1 MASVDIRYALAIA
14 EQRRRRVLSNRGERV
29 SWFDTPTDDGGARV
43 AQRPPSDDIGWQ
55 FWLNLA
61 GRGYGKTRIIVEWA
75 CDRAHT
81 MVGSRG
87 MVVGATGADV
97 RDILVEGESGFLA
110 CDPTVTYFPGKQQLR
125 WANGSMAYLRSAEKP
140 DRLRGPQSHWMVAD
154 ELAAWSYAQETW
166 DMAMFGL
173 RLGTNPQCAIATTPR
188 PTKIIRALVQDEMT
202 HVSRGSTYD
211 NRANLAPPFMDK
223 IIKKYE
229 GTRLGRQELNAE
241 ILDDVPGAMWTR
253 DNIDEN
259 RRPTV
264 PEHLS
269 RVVVAFDPPASET
282 DDSAEAGIVVVARG
296 KDGRGYVLADESMRG
311 SVDERLD
318 AILGAYDRH
327 RAGRVI
333 VERNNGGDWIPHA
346 IKTKRPTCAVATVWA
361 SRGKATR
368 AEPVASLYE
377 QHRVSHVGV
386 MAELEDQLCTWTPD
400 DASPDRLDALVW
412 GITEL
417 MIGADQGVKK
427 VADVVNL
434 YGSRDKAS
442 DKYAERGRG
451 GRRRN
456 RRK

>member
-1 MASVDIRYALAIA
+1 
-14 EQRRRRVLSNRGERV
+14 
-29 SWFDTPTDDGGARV
+29 
-43 AQRPPSDDIGWQ
+43 
-55 FWLNLA
+55 
-61 GRGYGKTRIIVEWA
+61 
-75 CDRAHT
+75 
-81 MVGSRG
+81 
-87 MVVGATGADV
+87 
-97 RDILVEGESGFLA
+97 
-110 CDPTVTYFPGKQQLR
+110 
-125 WANGSMAYLRSAEKP
+125 
-140 DRLRGPQSHWMVAD
+140 
-154 ELAAWSYAQETW
+154 
-166 DMAMFGL
+166 
-173 RLGTNPQCAIATTPR
+173 
-188 PTKIIRALVQDEMT
+188 
-202 HVSRGSTYD
+202 
-211 NRANLAPPFMDK
+211 MDK

-282 DDSAEAGIVVVARG
+282 DESSESGIVVVARG

-318 AILGAYDRH
+318 AIIGAYDTH
-327 RAGRVI
+327 RADRIV

-346 IKTKRPTCAVATVWA
+346 IRSKNASCAVSTVWA

-377 QHRVSHVGV
+377 QNRVSHVGV
-386 MAELEDQLCTWTPD
+386 MADLEDQLCTWTPD

-442 DKYAERGRG
+442 DKFTERGRRG
-451 GRRRN
+451 RRN